1 MRGLS
6 KRVKAELELQ
16 SGQLQVEI
24 DRITASDEDRLAR
37 IIKVERFMDRIRASN
52 IYGEPIV
59 NFNEDSATKE
69 EMKELIAA
77 EVVNFQKRIK

>member
-1 MRGLS
+1 
-6 KRVKAELELQ
+6 
-16 SGQLQVEI
+16 
-24 DRITASDEDRLAR
+24 
-37 IIKVERFMDRIRASN
+37 MDRIRASN